1 MLNTFRIVKAADQA
15 NSGPGASGCGVAVV
29 IRLQRAV
36 RRGETEEKGSRGRA
50 DCGHCSRADRTV
62 GLSTALAIET
72 FVEASAPVL
81 PVPPA
86 PLVRL
91 GGYYSYSLSEN

>member
-29 IRLQRAV
+29 IRLQRAE
-36 RRGETEEKGSRGRA
+36 RRGEEGSRGTGA
-50 DCGHCSRADRTV
+50 QQTAGIV
-62 GLSTALAIET
+62 QGLIGLSACQQHLQLKRLWRLQ
-72 FVEASAPVL
+72 L
-81 PVPPA
+81 PFSLCA
-86 PLVRL
+86 LVRL